1 MAWPKSTKSI
11 VVTKSEEDNPSSRF
25 RQTCCTGR
33 HRPSLDGA
41 QEERHG
47 PACLPERRHARVG
60 EGRHAPLLPV
70 PACYLLRNDAP
81 ALVGTACGQ
90 TALCAARPRLAGL
103 GKQLIFAQV
112 FGFESFFS
120 GIGGFVGIFLGF
132 SIMQLAP
139 ILGNGIYLD
148 T

>member
-1 MAWPKSTKSI
+1 MTRPKSTKSI

-90 TALCAARPRLAGL
+90 TADCAARPRPWASVNSKLRGNIL
-103 GKQLIFAQV
+103 DGEV
-112 FGFESFFS
+112 FW
-120 GIGGFVGIFLGF
+120 GIQMRQKYH
-132 SIMQLAP
+132 S
-139 ILGNGIYLD
+139 N
-148 T
+148 